1 MLFGLFAA
9 AAAATQ
15 QPAPQ
20 IVSDPDLRCMVA
32 LSITLGGME
41 DGAIEAA
48 DDEKSSVLALVMYFV
63 GKIDARLP
71 DFDYATEVTRL
82 VQSPDYAGNIL
93 PDDLERCSDE
103 AAARGQTLIELG
115 EQLKDLAPLMQGG
128 RAG

>member
-20 IVSDPDLRCMVA
+20 IASDPDLRCMVA

-41 DGAIEAA
+41 DGAIDAA
-48 DDEKSSVLALVMYFV
+48 DDEKSSILALVMYFV

-71 DFDYATEVTRL
+71 DFDYAVEVTRL
-82 VQSPDYAGNIL
+82 VQSPDYAGTKL

-103 AAARGQTLIELG
+103 AAGRGQTLIELG